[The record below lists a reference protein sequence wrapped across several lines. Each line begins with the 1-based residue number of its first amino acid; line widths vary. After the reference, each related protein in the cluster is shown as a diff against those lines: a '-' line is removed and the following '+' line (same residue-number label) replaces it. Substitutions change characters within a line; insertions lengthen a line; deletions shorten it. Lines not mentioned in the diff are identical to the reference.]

1 LVTPTH
7 EPAVD
12 LVDRILDQLEP
23 LIARQRRA
31 IARQGCL
38 RAISSTQLHVLFLLD
53 CDGPLAMGKLAD
65 LLDVSLPNVTGIVDR
80 MVEHG
85 LVQRGGDAHDR
96 RVVTV
101 GATEA
106 GHALVEQIDMVR
118 RRSLAALLS
127 RLDPRQQEQALH
139 IFSELRRAAETLD
152 AEGVSP

>member
-1 LVTPTH
+1 MVTPTH

-85 LVQRGGDAHDR
+85 LVQRGGDADDR